1 MKTVEKIFIIS
12 GLLIILLFSGAV
24 YVNNQIDRLL
34 ENVGGLEVILT
45 EPNATGEN
53 SITAPGA
60 ESNSNQENR
69 PAGKDYATGKKPT
82 PSASD
87 LILDEGI
94 EAIIQSKLN
103 KPIERK
109 DKIKVALILI
119 KRLSVDDITYF
130 YDLIT
135 LGNYTNEDLRH
146 ARNIL
151 SANLNN
157 EDQET
162 LRIIAEKYGLTP

>member
-1 MKTVEKIFIIS
+1 MKTAEKIFIIV
-12 GLLIILLFSGAV
+12 GLVIILFVSGGV
-24 YVNNQIDRLL
+24 YVNNKIDRLF

-45 EPNATGEN
+45 EQNAAGEN
-53 SITAPGA
+53 SATTPGT
-60 ESNSNQENR
+60 ESNSNQENSFE
-69 PAGKDYATGKKPT
+69 GKEYTAGKKPT

-87 LILDEGI
+87 LIFDEGI
-94 EAIIQSKLN
+94 EAIIQTKLN

-119 KRLSVDDITYF
+119 KRLSVDDVTYF

-135 LGNYTNEDLRH
+135 LGNYTSEDIRH
-146 ARNIL
+146 ARAIL

-157 EDQET
+157 EDKET
-162 LRIIAEKYGLTP
+162 ISIIAEKYGLTP